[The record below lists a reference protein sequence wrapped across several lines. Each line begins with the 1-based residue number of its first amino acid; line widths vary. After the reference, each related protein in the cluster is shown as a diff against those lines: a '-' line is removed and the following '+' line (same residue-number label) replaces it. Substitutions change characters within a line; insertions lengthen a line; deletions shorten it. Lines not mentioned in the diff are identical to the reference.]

1 MLQQPVVGNI
11 VCAAKLLLDGEINVR
26 KSASLLIPLTLI
38 AMYYA
43 LWIVFISF
51 LLRTFP
57 GLAEY
62 FPIGGVDEL
71 AASNDGTFEPVYT
84 SVERN
89 VLAPHGPVRL
99 AIGTIGAMILTV
111 PVSWVY
117 FITSRARRIDQSF
130 LQTIMILPIVVTGIS
145 MIVLNSL
152 ALAFSLA
159 GIVAAVRFRFSLA
172 QPSDAMYIFVAI
184 GIGLGCGI
192 GAVAVAAVT
201 SSAFVFATLIIW
213 KLEYGKTLAGP
224 FLTML
229 TRRDAGE
236 DDYD

>member
-1 MLQQPVVGNI
+1 M
-11 VCAAKLLLDGEINVR
+11 R
-26 KSASLLIPLTLI
+26 KSGSLLIPLAIIIL
-38 AMYYA
+38 YYGFWA
-43 LWIVFISF
+43 ATMAF
-51 LLRTFP
+51 LLLRYPMLRQF
-57 GLAEY
+57 
-62 FPIGGVDEL
+62 FPIGGVDYL
-71 AASNDGTFEPVYT
+71 ASMNVDTFEPVYS
-84 SVERN
+84 SVKDT
-89 VLAPHGPVRL
+89 VLAAHGPLRL
-99 AIGTIGAMILTV
+99 ALACVGAIIMTV

-130 LQTIMILPIVVTGIS
+130 LQTIMILPVVVSGIA

-159 GIVAAVRFRFSLA
+159 GVVAAVRFRFTLA

-184 GIGLGCGI
+184 GIGLASGI
-192 GAVAVAAVT
+192 GAVGVALVISA
-201 SSAFVFATLIIW
+201 AFVLATLVIW

-236 DDYD
+236 EDYE

>member
-1 MLQQPVVGNI
+1 M
-11 VCAAKLLLDGEINVR
+11 R
-26 KSASLLIPLTLI
+26 KSGGLLIPLTLFTL
-38 AMYYA
+38 YYGFWIGLMAILLSRYPA
-43 LWIVFISF
+43 LK
-51 LLRTFP
+51 
-57 GLAEY
+57 EY
-62 FPIGGVDEL
+62 FPIGGIGYL
-71 AASNDGTFEPVYT
+71 AAANFDSFEPIYS
-84 SVERN
+84 SVDDT
-89 VLAPHGPVRL
+89 VLSPHGPWQL
-99 AIGTIGAMILTV
+99 ALASIGAVILTI

-130 LQTIMILPIVVTGIS
+130 LQTIVILPVVVTGIA

-159 GIVAAVRFRFSLA
+159 GIVAAVRFRFSLD

-184 GIGLGCGI
+184 GIGLGSGI
-192 GAVAVAAVT
+192 GALGVATVI
-201 SSAFVFATLIIW
+201 SCAFVLATLIIW
-213 KLEYGKTLAGP
+213 KLEYGKTLSGP